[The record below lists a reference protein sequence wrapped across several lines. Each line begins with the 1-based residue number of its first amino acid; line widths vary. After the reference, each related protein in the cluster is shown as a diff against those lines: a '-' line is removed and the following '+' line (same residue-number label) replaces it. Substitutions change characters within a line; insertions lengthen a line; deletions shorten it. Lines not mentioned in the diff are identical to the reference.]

1 MRCAVVSLARKKSGK
16 WYARK
21 AIPADVREAYGKRE
35 EKQSWPA
42 TLAEGQAKAELAAW
56 LAPIEDRIAALRA
69 HRTLATV
76 TLTRRQSV
84 KLAGEWYR
92 AKVESEEPRFTDSSV
107 VWDWDAEVLE
117 ILPEDDPEG
126 VTEGQ
131 PLRPLPFIVEE
142 RDQLI
147 FDRGLRLDAESAER
161 LLQDMLRLYLDFLQ
175 LMQRRVAGDFGPD
188 PVLSTL
194 PTEDTLALK
203 PKRAAKVSITG
214 LFEDYA
220 ATGAAQPHTV
230 RKWRRVVQSF
240 VEYLGHDDAEA
251 VTRADVAAWLQSLV
265 GKGLSVKTAQATY
278 RAAIARV
285 FSTAVGFGRLRDN
298 PAARAMVIGPKPKQ
312 VHRRDISDDEARTIL
327 KAALGPHSETLS
339 ERHALARRWV
349 PWICAYTGARV
360 GEITQM
366 RAGDILQEDGV
377 WVFHITPEAGS
388 VKTSKAR
395 YVPIHSHL
403 IEQGVLQLARAGS
416 KEPLFYDPKAARQGD
431 AVQPQP
437 KQLASKL
444 AKWVRDLGVS
454 EVPQPNHGW
463 RHRFKTMSRLASVDR
478 AAADVMQGHAPRTEG
493 DKYGAWPPRVLQ
505 PEVEKLPRYAVNG

>member
-21 AIPADVREAYGKRE
+21 AIPADVRETYGKRE

-42 TLAEGQAKAELAAW
+42 TLTEGQAKAELAAW

-69 HRTLATV
+69 HLTFTTV
-76 TLTRRQSV
+76 TLTRRQSL

-92 AKVESEEPRFTDSSV
+92 AKVEAEESRFTEAPG
-107 VWDWDAEVLE
+107 VWDWDADVIA

-142 RDQLI
+142 RDRLVVAL
-147 FDRGLRLDAESAER
+147 GLRLDARSAEQ

-188 PVLSTL
+188 PVLAVL
-194 PTEDTLALK
+194 PTYDA
-203 PKRAAKVSITG
+203 PPPQAKRAVAVSITK
-214 LFEDYA
+214 LFDDYA
-220 ATGAAQPHTV
+220 ATGALQAHTV
-230 RKWRRVVQSF
+230 RKWRSAVQSF
-240 VEYLGHDDAEA
+240 VEHLGHDDAQA
-251 VTRADVAAWLQSLV
+251 VTRADVSAWLQSLV
-265 GKGLSVKTAQATY
+265 SKGLSVKTVRGTY
-278 RAAIARV
+278 RAAVARV
-285 FSTAVGFGRLRDN
+285 FSSAVGFGRLKVD
-298 PAARAMVIGPKPKQ
+298 PAARAMVIGPKAKQ
-312 VHRRDISDDEARTIL
+312 VHRRSISDEEARTIL
-327 KAALGPHSETLS
+327 KAAVGPHRENLS

-360 GEITQM
+360 GEITQL

-377 WVFHITPEAGS
+377 WVFRITPEAGS
-388 VKTSKAR
+388 VKTGQAR

-403 IEQGVLQLARAGS
+403 IEQGVLRLAQPGS
-416 KEPLFYDPKAARQGD
+416 TDPLFYDPKAARQDG
-431 AVQPQP
+431 AAQPQP

-444 AKWVRDLGVS
+444 AKWVRDLGVRD
-454 EVPQPNHGW
+454 VPQPNHGW
-463 RHRFKTMSRLASVDR
+463 RHRFKTTARLSGLDR
-478 AAADVMQGHAPRTEG
+478 AAADMMQGHAPRTEG
-493 DKYGAWPPRVLQ
+493 DKYGEWPPRVLL
-505 PEVEKLPRYAVNG
+505 PEVEKLPRFIVT

>member
-1 MRCAVVSLARKKSGK
+1 MRCAVVSLTRKKSGK

-42 TLAEGQAKAELAAW
+42 TLTEGQAKAELAAW

-69 HRTLATV
+69 HRTFATV
-76 TLTRRQSV
+76 TLTRRQSL

-92 AKVESEEPRFTDSSV
+92 AKVDAEESRFTEAPG
-107 VWDWDAEVLE
+107 VWDWDADVTA

-126 VTEGQ
+126 ATEGQ

-142 RDQLI
+142 RDQLVVT
-147 FDRGLRLDAESAER
+147 RGLRLDARSAEQ
-161 LLQDMLRLYLDFLQ
+161 LLQDMLRLYLDFLR

-188 PVLSTL
+188 PVLAVL
-194 PTEDTLALK
+194 PTEDA
-203 PKRAAKVSITG
+203 PAPQHKRAPKISITG

-230 RKWRRVVQSF
+230 RKWRKAVKLF
-240 VEYLGHDDAEA
+240 VEHLGHDDAQA

-265 GKGLSVKTAQATY
+265 GKGLSVKTVQATY

-285 FSTAVGFGRLRDN
+285 FSTAVGFGRLRDD
-298 PAARAMVIGPKPKQ
+298 PAARAMVIGPKVRQ

-327 KAALGPHSETLS
+327 KAALGPHPETLS
-339 ERHALARRWV
+339 ERHAFARRWV

-360 GEITQM
+360 GEITQL
-366 RAGDILQEDGV
+366 RAGDIRQEDGV
-377 WVFHITPEAGS
+377 WVFHITPDAGS

-395 YVPIHSHL
+395 HVPIHSHL
-403 IEQGVLQLARAGS
+403 IEQGVLRLAKPGS
-416 KEPLFYDPKAARQGD
+416 KEPLFYDPKASRQQN
-431 AVQPQP
+431 AAQPQP

-444 AKWVRDLGVS
+444 AKWVRELGVS
-454 EVPQPNHGW
+454 TVPQPNHGW
-463 RHRFKTMSRLASVDR
+463 RHRFKTTARLAGIDR
-478 AAADVMQGHAPRTEG
+478 PAADVLQGHAARTEG
-493 DKYGAWPPRVLQ
+493 DKYGAWPPRLLQ
-505 PEVEKLPRYAVNG
+505 AEVEKLPRFGEN